1 MKKLQ
6 TVFQISKIPK
16 QLTRKVALDAA
27 VFNTSK
33 SLACEATCC
42 KYERQGHYQCVD
54 QSQIWQQYEQTLSTR
69 NPSWAQS
76 RYIYTQQG

>member
-16 QLTRKVALDAA
+16 QLTRKVALDVA
-27 VFNTSK
+27 VSNTSK
-33 SLACEATCC
+33 CLACEATCC
-42 KYERQGHYQCVD
+42 NCETQGHYQCVD

-69 NPSWAQS
+69 NPSQAQL
-76 RYIYTQQG
+76 R